1 MSRGDKG
8 PRGLGAWPRAHGILP
23 VTLNAGAGLCGAGR
37 DAQSLGSV
45 PKGPSAP
52 IGQFP
57 VRGPRDPAPPTKG
70 TEHCHSTGSNRVSG
84 ESQGVS
90 VAGLEAKEQLA
101 QGVSWGTLGW
111 SLSCLKG
118 NDRQGASRGRPGGG
132 HPGGEDS

>member
-57 VRGPRDPAPPTKG
+57 VRGPRDPAPPQRELNTVIPQG
-70 TEHCHSTGSNRVSG
+70 LTGSLGSLRGSPLQAWRRRSNWLKVS
-84 ESQGVS
+84 
-90 VAGLEAKEQLA
+90 
-101 QGVSWGTLGW
+101 
-111 SLSCLKG
+111 
-118 NDRQGASRGRPGGG
+118 PGG
-132 HPGGEDS
+132 PWGGRSHV